1 MATIICAN
9 GKGKYHDDSAKF
21 DVIKYILN
29 PDKMIH
35 GYFGMAHVNPANPDL
50 SMWDTAMQFG
60 QECGVRIRH
69 YVVSFPN
76 KELTNPMIANL
87 IATEIM
93 TAIGGKF
100 QCVYGVHENTSEL
113 HIHLAFNTVS
123 YLDGSRFYG
132 TKAEHNGIM
141 NVIKFVCNY
150 YGFTA
155 YYVRNRQDTD

>member
-21 DVIKYILN
+21 DVINYILN

-50 SMWDTAMQFG
+50 SMYDTSISFG
-60 QECGVRIRH
+60 QERGVRIRH

-87 IATEIM
+87 IANEIM

-100 QCVYGVHENTSEL
+100 QCIYGVHEKYRGAS
-113 HIHLAFNTVS
+113 FS
-123 YLDGSRFYG
+123 YC
-132 TKAEHNGIM
+132 I
-141 NVIKFVCNY
+141 
-150 YGFTA
+150 
-155 YYVRNRQDTD
+155 